1 VKRFIAFAS
10 LVALATSAAAPAAEA
25 SQAAKPAP
33 KAVHKAVHKTVAAA
47 CHVAPA
53 DEYFGKLKMSV
64 LGIRNT
70 IRDQG
75 LRVDADPSKAP
86 AALSSVAF
94 AEDALRDWEHKYTCD
109 RWIPWT
115 LYALEHFY
123 GKIHDENGIKN
134 VHRVV
139 AWIKHDYPKTTGV
152 IAFAKKDETNA
163 IAALAAAQKAVPVA
177 AATPAVVVPPS
188 TATDRFS
195 ADPNGV
201 VPAQPNIK

>member
-94 AEDALRDWEHKYTCD
+94 AEDALRDWEHK
-109 RWIPWT
+109 
-115 LYALEHFY
+115 
-123 GKIHDENGIKN
+123 
-134 VHRVV
+134 
-139 AWIKHDYPKTTGV
+139 
-152 IAFAKKDETNA
+152 
-163 IAALAAAQKAVPVA
+163 
-177 AATPAVVVPPS
+177 
-188 TATDRFS
+188 
-195 ADPNGV
+195 
-201 VPAQPNIK
+201 